1 MTVVQ
6 PKTFYR
12 RSSTPTVRRPRAGV
26 YVPIRD
32 GEEFGFMVRVRAG
45 RFRTYQQSEYLEVAS
60 DCPFGFATF
69 GHFKWIVR
77 FNLHLRIYRRAGV
90 FLMLPPT

>member
-1 MTVVQ
+1 M
-6 PKTFYR
+6 
-12 RSSTPTVRRPRAGV
+12 

-45 RFRTYQQSEYLEVAS
+45 RFRVYQQSEYLEVAS
-60 DCPFGFATF
+60 DVSFGCAKL
-69 GHFKWIVR
+69 GQLKWIVR